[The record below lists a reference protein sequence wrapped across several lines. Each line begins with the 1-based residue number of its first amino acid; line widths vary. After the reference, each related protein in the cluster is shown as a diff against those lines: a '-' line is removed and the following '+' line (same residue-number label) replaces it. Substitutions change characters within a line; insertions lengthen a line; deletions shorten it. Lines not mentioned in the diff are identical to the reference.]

1 MHWIGIKL
9 RNITEFSFNK
19 GEKDLDLLFRNKTL
33 IVEVDIS
40 EKLDRLF
47 FWVFVHLK
55 YIDST
60 LL

>member
-19 GEKDLDLLFRNKTL
+19 GKKNLDLLFRDKAL

-47 FWVFVHLK
+47 F
-55 YIDST
+55 
-60 LL
+60 